1 MEVGPT
7 GATGCCRRMLVEK
20 IHLGT
25 SRDDWLP
32 QRPPW
37 RKRRKWRIT
46 PLHGDGEMESPAV
59 KMERKGQPT
68 SRDLSFM
75 PSNVSVFFT
84 A

>member
-7 GATGCCRRMLVEK
+7 GAAGCCRRMLVEK

-32 QRPPW
+32 QTSPTAW
-37 RKRRKWRIT
+37 RKWRIA
-46 PLHGDGEMESPAV
+46 PLRGDGEMESPAV
-59 KMERKGQPT
+59 KMERRGQPT

-75 PSNVSVFFT
+75 PSNVSVFLT